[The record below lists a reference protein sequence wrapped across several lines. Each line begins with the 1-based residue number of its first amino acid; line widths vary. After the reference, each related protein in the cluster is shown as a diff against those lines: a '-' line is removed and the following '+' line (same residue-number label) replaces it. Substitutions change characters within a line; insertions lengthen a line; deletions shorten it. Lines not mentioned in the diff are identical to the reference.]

1 MQNLSEIISQAEKA
15 ATDILLSLPEQLVF
29 HNYNH
34 TLEVVKA
41 AQKIGRLV
49 NLTGDETEIVLI
61 AAWFHDT
68 GFMEGYENHEEKS
81 MEYAEKFLKEI
92 SYPPQETE
100 RVLACIRSTKPGIEP
115 ITLTEQV
122 LHDADFIHLSKK
134 SYFEKVRLLKQEM
147 EWHSGRNIPDNE
159 WYSANLRFLK
169 SHKFYTS
176 YGKTVLTLRL
186 NDNIKRQEKMLMKM
200 EDEIMSSE
208 LGLDTQK
215 IKELK
220 KKLKQAEGRPDR
232 GIETMFRLT
241 SRNHLRLSSIAD
253 SKANI
258 LISINSIIISIIIS
272 GLIKTLDNHPYHVIP
287 TYMTLTINVVTII
300 FAIIV
305 LRPNVTKGKFTR
317 KEIEER
323 KTNLLFF
330 GNFHGMTRDDY
341 RWGMLEMMNDSK
353 YLYSSLID
361 DIYFLGKVLGKKYK
375 YLRWSYNI
383 FMYGIIVVVI
393 AFGLANYLYL
403 RGINI

>member
-1 MQNLSEIISQAEKA
+1 MDSRSGYIEKA
-15 ATDILLSLPEQLVF
+15 KKYATDILLSLPERLVF

-41 AQKIGRLV
+41 AQKISGFV
-49 NLTGDETEIVLI
+49 NLTNDEHEVLLI

-68 GFMEGYENHEEKS
+68 GFKESYEDHEEKS
-81 MEYAEKFLKEI
+81 MEYAGKFLKEI
-92 SYPPQETE
+92 QYPQEKTE
-100 RVLACIRSTKPGIEP
+100 QVLSCIRSTKPGVEP
-115 ITLTEQV
+115 VTLTEQV

-134 SYFEKVRLLKQEM
+134 SYFERVQLLKEEM
-147 EWHSGRNIPDNE
+147 EWHTGKSIPDSE
-159 WYSANLRFLK
+159 WFSKNLRFLK

-176 YGKTVLTLRL
+176 YGKSVLALKL
-186 NDNIKRQEKMLMKM
+186 KDNIKRQEKMLMKI
-200 EDEIMSSE
+200 EDDMISSE
-208 LGLDTQK
+208 LGLDKQK

-220 KKLKQAEGRPDR
+220 KKLKQVEGRPDR

-241 SRNHLRLSSIAD
+241 SRNHLRLSSMAD

-272 GLIKTLDNHPYHVIP
+272 GLIKTLDNHPYLVIP
-287 TYMTLTINVVTII
+287 TYMTLAINVVTII

-317 KEIEER
+317 KDIEER

-330 GNFHGMTRDDY
+330 GNFHGMNRDDY
-341 RWGMLEMMNDSK
+341 RWGMLEMMSDSK

-361 DIYFLGKVLGKKYK
+361 DIYFLGKVLGRKYK

-383 FMYGIIVVVI
+383 FMYGIIIVVI
-393 AFGLANYLYL
+393 AFGLANFLYL